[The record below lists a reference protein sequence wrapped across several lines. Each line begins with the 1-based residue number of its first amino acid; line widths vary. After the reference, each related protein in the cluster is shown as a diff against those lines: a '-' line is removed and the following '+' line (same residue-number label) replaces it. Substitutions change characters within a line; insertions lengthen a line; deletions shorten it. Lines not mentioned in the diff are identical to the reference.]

1 MQIYQPREA
10 FVAPLD
16 GVEVSFTPQ
25 TLVEEGHPIL
35 LAYPQLF
42 VPVHIHHRASDS
54 GVETASAAPGEK
66 RTKK

>member
-1 MQIYQPREA
+1 MQIYQPKES

-16 GVEVSFTPQ
+16 GVDVSFTPA

-35 LAYPQLF
+35 RAYPHLF
-42 VPVHIHHRASDS
+42 VPVHIHFRAPA
-54 GVETASAAPGEK
+54 GVEAASAAPGEK